1 MDFLDPK
8 IESYALDHTE
18 KESPLLFNLNRQTNL
33 KVLQP
38 RMLSGH
44 LQGRILSFFLSTAVK
59 PKYVLEIGTYTGYSA
74 LCLAEGLDDNGK
86 LITID
91 KNPELESFA
100 TGYFEE
106 SSFKNQIEFING
118 DALEVIPALKYKWD
132 LVFIDA
138 DKENYI
144 NYFDLVVDNVNSG
157 GWIIADNVLWSGKV
171 LQEAASNDMET
182 SIIQQFNEKVHLDDR
197 VRNVLFPVRDGMM
210 VMIKKLRA
218 VFNLFSTFGSH
229 FDKSKPKHQSMK
241 TFNKIVLSVVLT
253 FQLVAGKAD
262 EGMWLPMLLGEET
275 YKNMVECGIRL
286 SAKDIYDANNSSLKD
301 AIVALGGGFCT
312 GEIISEQGL
321 MLTNHH
327 CGYGTIQA
335 NSTTEH
341 DYLTDGFWAMKN
353 PKKFLLILEY
363 GF

>member
-18 KESPLLFNLNRQTNL
+18 KESLLLSNLNRQTHL

-44 LQGRILSFFLSTAVK
+44 LQGRILSFLSTAVK
-59 PKYVLEIGTYTGYSA
+59 PKFVLEIGTYTGYSA

-91 KNPELESFA
+91 KNPELEPFA
-100 TGYFEE
+100 SSYFNE
-106 SSFKNQIEFING
+106 SSFKDQIEFING
-118 DALEVIPALKYKWD
+118 DALEVIPTLRYKWD

-144 NYFDLVVDNVNSG
+144 NYFDLVVNNVNSG

-171 LQEAASNDMET
+171 LKEASSNDMET

-210 VMIKKLRA
+210 VMIK
-218 VFNLFSTFGSH
+218 N
-229 FDKSKPKHQSMK
+229 
-241 TFNKIVLSVVLT
+241 
-253 FQLVAGKAD
+253 
-262 EGMWLPMLLGEET
+262 
-275 YKNMVECGIRL
+275 
-286 SAKDIYDANNSSLKD
+286 
-301 AIVALGGGFCT
+301 
-312 GEIISEQGL
+312 
-321 MLTNHH
+321 
-327 CGYGTIQA
+327 
-335 NSTTEH
+335 
-341 DYLTDGFWAMKN
+341 
-353 PKKFLLILEY
+353 
-363 GF
+363 